1 MEKIIDLYGLGIFK
15 EQIKNKIGISYD
27 DVNKRIN
34 IKFGTEIIDFIDASM
49 FLVDGMLEN
58 VDIVNQDDKGH
69 TGTYI
74 MFVFNT
80 GASSKI
86 IYLDA
91 GEILK
96 DIPGRISTLEEEI
109 NKKVNKETGKGL
121 STCDFTEQYK
131 SMLDN
136 VATASDIISLFV

>member
-34 IKFGTEIIDFIDASM
+34 IKFGTEIIDFIDASI
-49 FLVDGMLEN
+49 FLVDGMLED
-58 VDIVNQDDKGH
+58 VSIVNQDDQGH

-96 DIPGRISTLEEEI
+96 DIPGRLSTLEEELP
-109 NKKVNKETGKGL
+109 KKVNKEIGKGL

>member
-15 EQIKNKIGISYD
+15 EQVKNKIGISYD
-27 DVNKRIN
+27 NVNKRIN
-34 IKFGTEIIDFIDASM
+34 IKFGAEIIDFIDASI
-49 FLVDGMLEN
+49 FLVDGMLED
-58 VDIVNQDDKGH
+58 VTIVNQDDQGH

-74 MFVFNT
+74 KFTFNT
-80 GASSKI
+80 EASSKV

-96 DIPGRISTLEEEI
+96 NIPGRISALEEELP
-109 NKKVNKETGKGL
+109 KKVNKETGKGL
-121 STCDFTEQYK
+121 STHDFTEQYK

>member
-27 DVNKRIN
+27 NVNKRIN
-34 IKFGTEIIDFIDASM
+34 IKFGTEIIDFIDASI
-49 FLVDGMLEN
+49 FLVDGMLED
-58 VDIVNQDDKGH
+58 VSIVNQDDQGH

-91 GEILK
+91 GEILT
-96 DIPGRISTLEEEI
+96 DIPGRLSALEEELP
-109 NKKVNKETGKGL
+109 KKVNKEIGKGL

>member
-96 DIPGRISTLEEEI
+96 DIPGRLSTVEEELS
-109 NKKVNKETGKGL
+109 KKVNKEIGKGL

>member
-1 MEKIIDLYGLGIFK
+1 MEKIIDLYGLGVFK

-27 DVNKRIN
+27 NVNKHIN

-49 FLVDGMLEN
+49 FLVDGMLED
-58 VDIVNQDDKGH
+58 VTIVNQDDQGH

-74 MFVFNT
+74 KFTFNT
-80 GASSKI
+80 GASSKV

-96 DIPGRISTLEEEI
+96 NIPGRISALEEELT
-109 NKKVNKETGKGL
+109 KKVNKETGKGL
-121 STCDFTEQYK
+121 STYDFTEQYK